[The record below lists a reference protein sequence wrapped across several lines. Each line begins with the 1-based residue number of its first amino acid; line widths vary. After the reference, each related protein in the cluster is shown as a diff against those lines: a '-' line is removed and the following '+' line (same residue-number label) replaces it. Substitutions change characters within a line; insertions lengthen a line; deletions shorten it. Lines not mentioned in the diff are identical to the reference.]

1 MTTPS
6 AHESEQVLSTLR
18 ADGTRRWLNPK
29 PSPGRWLNRRRVVGY
44 GLIALF
50 VSLPHL
56 RLAGKP
62 PLLLDIVH
70 REFTFFGVTLY
81 PTDTYLFA
89 LLMLIVFL
97 GLFFLTALF
106 GRIWCGWACPQT
118 VYMEL
123 VFRPIE
129 RFFHGAPGKKKKT
142 GSWRT
147 PAKMGVYALL
157 AFVLAHTFLSYFV
170 GTDALREWMTRSPLD
185 HPLSFLLVAGVTG
198 LMLFDFGF
206 FREQMCIVA
215 CPYGRMQSVMLDR
228 DSLVIGYDRARGEP
242 RGKLR
247 RAKKDVSL
255 TTLPDEQGDCIDCK
269 MCVTT
274 CPTGIDIR
282 DGLQMECVNC
292 TQCIDACDTV
302 MDKIGKPRG
311 LIRYSSQRALEGD
324 PAHKIRPRML
334 VYPLIIAGL
343 LTLLVTALAGR
354 EPVDVSINRGPG
366 MPYQLLEGDRV
377 GNLVKVKLQTRGQE
391 GGAYTV
397 SVEIDGFDALVT
409 GSPNPV
415 VVPAGE
421 LATTSLM
428 ISVPAAAFVNQRA
441 AISVVVTDETG
452 ERFETPYRLIGPTR
466 STGAAP

>member
-6 AHESEQVLSTLR
+6 ALESEQVLSTLR
-18 ADGTRRWLNPK
+18 ADGTRRWMNPK
-29 PSPGRWLNRRRVVGY
+29 LSPGRWLNRRRVVGY
-44 GLIALF
+44 GLIGLF
-50 VSLPHL
+50 VTMPHV

-70 REFTFFGVTLY
+70 REFTFFGVMLY
-81 PTDTYLFA
+81 PTDTYLLA

-129 RFFHGAPGKKKKT
+129 RFFHGAPGKKHKT
-142 GSWRT
+142 GAWRT
-147 PAKMGVYALL
+147 PTKFAVYALL
-157 AFVLAHTFLSYFV
+157 AFLLAHTFLSYFV

-185 HPLSFLLVAGVTG
+185 HPFSFLLVAAVTG

-215 CPYGRMQSVMLDR
+215 CPYGRMQSVMLDK
-228 DSLVIGYDRARGEP
+228 DSLIIGYDSVRGEP

-247 RAKKDVSL
+247 KQKADVNLKTIQS
-255 TTLPDEQGDCIDCK
+255 EQGDCIDCK
-269 MCVTT
+269 KCVTT

-282 DGLQMECVNC
+282 DGLQLECVNC
-292 TQCIDACDTV
+292 TQCIDACDDV
-302 MDKIGKPRG
+302 MDRIGKPRG
-311 LIRYSSQRALEGD
+311 LIRYSSQRALEGGR
-324 PAHKIRPRML
+324 AHWRRPRTI

-354 EPVDVSINRGPG
+354 EPVDVSINRQPG
-366 MPYQLLEGDRV
+366 MPYQILEGDRV
-377 GNLVKVKLQTRGQE
+377 GNLVRVTLQARGPE
-391 GGAYTV
+391 GGTYTV
-397 SVEIDGFDALVT
+397 TVEMDGFDADIT

-415 VVPAGE
+415 IVPAGE
-421 LATTSLM
+421 RVSASLV
-428 ISVPAAAFVNQRA
+428 ISAPAAATRC
-441 AISVVVTDETG
+441 
-452 ERFETPYRLIGPTR
+452 RFRTAVPPRLR
-466 STGAAP
+466 S